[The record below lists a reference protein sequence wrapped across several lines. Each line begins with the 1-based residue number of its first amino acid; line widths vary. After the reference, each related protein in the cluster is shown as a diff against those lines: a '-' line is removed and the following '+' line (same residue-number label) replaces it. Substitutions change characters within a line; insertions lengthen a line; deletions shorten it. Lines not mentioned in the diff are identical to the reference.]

1 MLVIKIL
8 GLEKEENC
16 FRFIQIPVTKVIEK
30 SAIGTFFLF
39 VGMSS

>member
-1 MLVIKIL
+1 MLVIQIL

-16 FRFIQIPVTKVIEK
+16 FLFIQNSVTKVIGK
-30 SAIGTFFLF
+30 TAMGTIFLF